1 MKKLVLAYSG
11 GLDTSYCLKK
21 LSNEGFDVHA
31 ISINTGGFDEKE
43 ILIQKQKAM
52 EMGAKKFKSIDA
64 TDKFYKKIIKFLIF
78 GNILKNNT
86 YPLSVS
92 SERIIQAVE
101 IVNYAK
107 KISANYIAHGSTG
120 AGNDQ
125 VRFDMIFQV
134 IAPDIKIITP
144 IRDNK
149 VSREDEIKFLKSS
162 GINLSWEKAKYSI
175 NKGLWGT
182 SVGGDETLT
191 SDLKLPSTAYPGSL
205 KNKSSKEITLTFK
218 NGEIIGVNG
227 EKYDSVTCI
236 ELISKQCDDYCI
248 GRDIHVGD
256 SIIGIKGRVGF
267 QAGGPM
273 LIIKSHHL
281 LEKHT
286 LTKWQQ
292 FQKDQLSNFYGM
304 HLHEGQY
311 LDPVLRDIESFLQ
324 SSQSNVN
331 GDIHVTL
338 HPFRFELNGISSK
351 NDLMNRKFGTYGE
364 INNKWSADDAKGF
377 IKIVSNQNKIHQ
389 YVNKK

>member
-107 KISANYIAHGSTG
+107 KINANYIAHGSTG

-175 NKGLWGT
+175 NKGISRTTNLYFLFF
-182 SVGGDETLT
+182 VINFLI
-191 SDLKLPSTAYPGSL
+191 LFC
-205 KNKSSKEITLTFK
+205 I
-218 NGEIIGVNG
+218 NG
-227 EKYDSVTCI
+227 
-236 ELISKQCDDYCI
+236 
-248 GRDIHVGD
+248 
-256 SIIGIKGRVGF
+256 
-267 QAGGPM
+267 
-273 LIIKSHHL
+273 
-281 LEKHT
+281 
-286 LTKWQQ
+286 
-292 FQKDQLSNFYGM
+292 
-304 HLHEGQY
+304 
-311 LDPVLRDIESFLQ
+311 
-324 SSQSNVN
+324 
-331 GDIHVTL
+331 
-338 HPFRFELNGISSK
+338 
-351 NDLMNRKFGTYGE
+351 
-364 INNKWSADDAKGF
+364 
-377 IKIVSNQNKIHQ
+377 
-389 YVNKK
+389 